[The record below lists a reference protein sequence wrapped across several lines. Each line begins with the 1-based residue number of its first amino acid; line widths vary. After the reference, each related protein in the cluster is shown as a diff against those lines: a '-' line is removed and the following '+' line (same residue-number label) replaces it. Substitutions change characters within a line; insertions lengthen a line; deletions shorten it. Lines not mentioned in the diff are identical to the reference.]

1 MTDDVIP
8 RYLVLVGGSISQ
20 EYESESL
27 ALIGAESTLRESLVR
42 RVEVVRSVRRWELDT
57 ATGEMLEVGEKLT
70 QLT

>member
-8 RYLVLVGGSISQ
+8 RYLVLVDGKVCSTVDGG
-20 EYESESL
+20 ESEAIHKAETMPYQL
-27 ALIGAESTLRESLVR
+27 ARSI
-42 RVEVVRSVRRWELDT
+42 EVVRSVRRWELDT